1 MIERYRQLVNQLSP
15 WQIALLAALVYGA
28 WAAFVNSEHGNGVAI
43 KAGLVQGSYAFVST
57 WLISFIAKWMLLRW
71 GFSQTVRWSAMSV
84 SWLVMLAI
92 PVVLHTW
99 QNTPDLVEAILP
111 GLAIGSLYL
120 WSYCQQLQA
129 PKPE

>member
-28 WAAFVNSEHGNGVAI
+28 WAAFVNSEHGNGVAL

-99 QNTPDLVEAILP
+99 QKTPDLVEAILP

>member
-28 WAAFVNSEHGNGVAI
+28 WAAFVNSEHGNAVAL

-99 QNTPDLVEAILP
+99 QKTPDLVEAILP